1 MKYETMKIILINEDY
16 SEVYLR
22 QLIDQLGYIEYKGEI
37 FNYLNDIIYLMDNN
51 LHIKALFENSK
62 NILKNQST
70 FDRYVKLYK
79 EKFGKEFEVKP
90 YIKRIKE

>member
-51 LHIKALFENSK
+51 LHIKAIYETKKSTL
-62 NILKNQST
+62 QRQTT
-70 FDRYVKLYK
+70 FDHYVKLHK
-79 EKFGKEFEVKP
+79 EKFGKDFEIPP